1 MGFLD
6 FIKRKNNSNTSIS
19 STDKDLGFKIVA
31 QPNEYEL
38 DDVTFIR
45 EIQHIKCGAWEQYDV
60 LLAACPYGWE
70 NMKAWAEYVS
80 KNDLDLSHGTLSV
93 ARMVGTNAIE
103 LIEQYH
109 SVGDIQK
116 IPELETEQGVLAM
129 GGASQKLHAPVKIVW
144 MNQTRCLRFFTLVSD
159 KILIR
164 RYIETV
170 IRRTFGTPNEMKLAK
185 PIPEEQ

>member
-45 EIQHIKCGAWEQYDV
+45 EIRHIKCGAWEQYDV
-60 LLAACPYGWE
+60 LLEARGYGWE
-70 NMKAWAEYVS
+70 DMKVWAEYMS
-80 KNDLDLSHGTLSV
+80 KNDLDVSHGTLTV
-93 ARMVGTNAIE
+93 AGMVGTKEKEI
-103 LIEQYH
+103 IEQYH
-109 SVGDIQK
+109 SVGNIQM
-116 IPELETEQGVLAM
+116 IPALETEQGVISM
-129 GGASQKLHAPVKIVW
+129 GGISQKLHAPVKIVW
-144 MNQTRCLRFFTLVSD
+144 MNQTRCLRIFTLVND
-159 KILIR
+159 EVLIR

-170 IRRTFGTPNEMKLAK
+170 IRRTFGTPDEMKLAK
-185 PIPEEQ
+185 PIPEGQ